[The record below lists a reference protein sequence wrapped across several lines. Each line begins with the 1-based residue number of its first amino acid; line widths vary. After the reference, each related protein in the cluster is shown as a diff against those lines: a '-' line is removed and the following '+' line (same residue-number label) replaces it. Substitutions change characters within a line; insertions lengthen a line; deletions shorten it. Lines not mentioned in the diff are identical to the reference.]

1 MKKLW
6 LAVVGV
12 VLILAVVGM
21 AGCNGEEGVSLSGV
35 NGELK
40 LSLNNQQDGIWVSG
54 TGKVYVSPDI
64 AILRLGIDVQKPTV
78 AEAQA
83 EATVA
88 MDQVMEALK
97 SQGIDEKDIQ
107 TQYFNIQKVSE
118 WDKVY
123 EDGGSREIIIG
134 FRVNNVVSAKIR
146 DVEKAGEVIDAVAV
160 AGGDS
165 TRIDSISFTI
175 DDPSPYY
182 EEAREEAVKY
192 AKAKAEQL
200 AAAAGVKLG
209 KLAYITENTYMPSPN
224 YYSRDMVMAEA
235 APGVTTSISAG
246 EMEVT
251 TSVQMAYGIAD

>member
-6 LAVVGV
+6 LAVIGA
-12 VLILAVVGM
+12 VLVLAVVGLTSCEGDGGV
-21 AGCNGEEGVSLSGV
+21 ALGSNGDIRVSLDS
-35 NGELK
+35 
-40 LSLNNQQDGIWVSG
+40 QQDGIWVSG
-54 TGKVYVSPDI
+54 TGKVYAKPDI
-64 AILRLGIDVQKPTV
+64 AVLRLGIDVQRETV
-78 AEAQA
+78 AQAQA
-83 EATVA
+83 EAQVA

-97 SQGIDEKDIQ
+97 SQGVDEKDIQ
-107 TQYFNIQKVSE
+107 TQYFNIQKVTK

-123 EDGGSREIIIG
+123 EDGTEQEIIIG
-134 FRVNNVVSAKIR
+134 FRVANVVSAKIR
-146 DVEKAGEVIDAVAV
+146 EVEKAGEVIDAVAAA
-160 AGGDS
+160 AGDA

-200 AAAAGVKLG
+200 AEAADVELG
-209 KLAYITENTYMPSPN
+209 KLAYITESTYMPSPN

-235 APGVTTSISAG
+235 APGMSTSISAG

-251 TSVQMAYGIAD
+251 TTVQMAYSIAD